1 MGISLLAGA
10 YTLLYIA
17 LFSVKPVIAGVK
29 AELSRFK
36 YITLSYRL

>member
-17 LFSVKPVIAGVK
+17 LFPVKPVIAGVK
-29 AELSRFK
+29 EVIVRRSGLEN
-36 YITLSYRL
+36 